1 MDFLKYQEK
10 ISLKGL
16 VGLSISVLFG
26 ILFFGLWPKDFNFS
40 NHVTWITE
48 QPGIRFSGYG
58 IAYTDPIKEL
68 IKEDDS
74 GENGFSVEIVLKP
87 ASYREDGFHFI
98 LALHNGKDSNQ
109 LLVGQW
115 HSSIIVMNGD

>member
-1 MDFLKYQEK
+1 M
-10 ISLKGL
+10 S
-16 VGLSISVLFG
+16 VAVLFWG
-26 ILFFGLWPKDFNFS
+26 LFFGLWPKDFNFS

-87 ASYREDGFHFI
+87 AGYHKDGFNFF
-98 LALHNGKDSNQ
+98 
-109 LLVGQW
+109 
-115 HSSIIVMNGD
+115 